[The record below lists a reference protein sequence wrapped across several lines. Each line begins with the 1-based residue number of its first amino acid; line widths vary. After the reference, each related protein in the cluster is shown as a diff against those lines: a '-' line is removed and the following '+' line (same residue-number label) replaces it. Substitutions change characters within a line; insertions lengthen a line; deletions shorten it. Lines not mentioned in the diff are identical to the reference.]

1 MRPSSLRIA
10 ILLALAIGL
19 SILTAGSSRA
29 SGTAGTTYRAIGVN
43 GDVVVSTV
51 SQDNADS
58 LAQAQW
64 LANPA
69 YVGAGDYVGFD
80 ANPRLTNPADLV
92 LIYGATKASAE
103 VAAKAWGTR
112 LVRGGVWLATS
123 LNGLAVVVSNKSAA
137 DARSIAA
144 NSGPGG
150 ASLLHATASSGQ
162 RFYSP
167 SNQQWADNLAAYVH
181 TAPRGVPKHPE
192 TCFHSSNANTITLRS
207 WQCPAHWHLL
217 KPAS

>member
-1 MRPSSLRIA
+1 MLV
-10 ILLALAIGL
+10 LATGL
-19 SILTAGSSRA
+19 SILTAGTVSASSD
-29 SGTAGTTYRAIGVN
+29 GPMVFHAIGVN
-43 GDVVVSTV
+43 GAIVTSTV

-58 LAQAQW
+58 VAQAQW

-92 LIYGATKASAE
+92 LIYGPTKVAAE

-112 LVRGGVWLATS
+112 LVRGGVWVATS
-123 LNGLAVVVSNKSAA
+123 LNGLAVVVSGASVAI
-137 DARSIAA
+137 ARSIAA

-150 ASLLHATASSGQ
+150 ATLDRATSSTGQ

-167 SNQQWADNLAAYVH
+167 WNQQWADNLAVYAH
-181 TAPRGVPKHPE
+181 TAVRAVPKHDE
-192 TCFHSSNANTITLRS
+192 VCFQGSKSNTLTLVS
-207 WQCPAHWHLL
+207 WQCPAHWRLL
-217 KPAS
+217 KAAS